1 VCYKLYLFILFI
13 SLCESYLFRVPVIYL
28 CETHGSLCLLSHLM
42 MVMYYC
48 AIICVCMEPHYLIS
62 HLIIIFYLY
71 DMFIQMLGE
80 LK

>member
-1 VCYKLYLFILFI
+1 
-13 SLCESYLFRVPVIYL
+13 
-28 CETHGSLCLLSHLM
+28 
-42 MVMYYC
+42 MYYC
-48 AIICVCMEPHYLIS
+48 AIICVCMEPHYFIS